1 MTAPKGFTETQKAN
15 LERDI
20 AFREGRLRQMQ
31 ADLAEFMERGG
42 VNPER
47 LSASI
52 DEREDEIEKAQY
64 SLGRQKRRLLFGHFG

>member
-1 MTAPKGFTETQKAN
+1 MTMPKGFSETQRAN
-15 LERDI
+15 LESDI

-31 ADLAEFMERGG
+31 ADLAELMEREG

-64 SLGRQKRRLLFGHFG
+64 RLGRQRGRLLFGHFG